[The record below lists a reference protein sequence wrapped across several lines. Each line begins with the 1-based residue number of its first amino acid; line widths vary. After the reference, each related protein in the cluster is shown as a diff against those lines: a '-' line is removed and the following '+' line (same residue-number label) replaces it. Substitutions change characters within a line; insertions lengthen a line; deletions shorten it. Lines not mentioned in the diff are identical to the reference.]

1 MTLNLNLDVNKTNK
15 SMATRLTPKSAL
27 LLAAI
32 TITAIDGELDVNEVA
47 IINRLDGFSTS
58 TDWEIAVAV
67 WNETALEDCIIMVSE
82 ALNPRQQRITIA
94 NLIDIAMA
102 DGSLHEAE
110 NTLLRAYTSAFSVS
124 DKEIERI
131 VDVITLKSE
140 TSSF

>member
-1 MTLNLNLDVNKTNK
+1 METKI
-15 SMATRLTPKSAL
+15 TPKSAL

-32 TITAIDGELDVNEVA
+32 TVTAIDGDLDVNEVA

-58 TDWEIAVAV
+58 NDWEIAAAV
-67 WNETALEDCIIMVSE
+67 WNETPLEDCI
-82 ALNPRQQRITIA
+82 ALVANALSPRQQRITMA
-94 NLIDIAMA
+94 NLVDIAMA

-110 NTLLRAYTSAFSVS
+110 NTLLRAYSAAFSVS
-124 DKEIERI
+124 DEEVEKI